1 MIRINLLPVRE
12 IEAKFGRRHELI
24 LAGLFVGLTIV
35 LILGVYLF
43 QSTRLSSLE
52 NGLAQLRKEVEAL
65 NTQVKGME
73 GIEKRIGV
81 LKSKIKV
88 IEDLNKKKTG
98 PVRVM
103 ENLSSAT
110 PSRLWLTQFKET
122 GGALSLNGLA
132 VDNQTIAEFLKA
144 LSSSVYF
151 NNVELVETTQIQQG
165 DIPLKK
171 FSIRSDLL
179 YQPPPSASPKKGGAA
194 SAKKGGKQG

>member
-12 IEAKFGRRHELI
+12 IEAKFGRRQEFI

-43 QSTRLSSLE
+43 QSTRLSSLK
-52 NGLAQLRKEVEAL
+52 NDFAQLRKEVEVL
-65 NTQVKGME
+65 NAQVKGME